1 MLFKILICLL
11 TLGTF
16 ALQNTP
22 AQAETLDI
30 RDVRFGVQSDKT
42 RLVLDLSKP
51 ANFRAFVLG
60 DPVRLVIDLPEFT
73 WSLGAV
79 TNARKAGITAV
90 RHGTLNTGTSR
101 IVFDVGQTVSIQ
113 NAFVLLAND
122 SKPDRLVID
131 FSKVNA
137 QTFTQSKNI
146 VFGNLEQYQ
155 VLDNRPLQNQGAP
168 PPPQQPDSRT
178 ASLQVRPVPLPQ
190 DKPQPL
196 MDKPLEKPLIIIDP
210 GHGGIDPGAIASNGL
225 QEKDIVLSL
234 AKALKKELEQSG
246 QYRVL
251 MTREKDVFIKLADRV
266 KFAREAGGDLFISVH
281 ADSVGN
287 PDVRGASLY
296 TLSEKASDAQ
306 TEKLA
311 ARENKADLI
320 AGIDLS
326 VEDQDVA
333 NILVDLAMRDT
344 MNQSKFLAGK
354 LVKTLPSNGLNL
366 LERPHRSAGFAVLK
380 APDIPSIL
388 IEAGF
393 MSNNTEAKRLNTP
406 EHRSRFAKS
415 LHRGIDA
422 YFEQVRKNQRL

>member
-1 MLFKILICLL
+1 LLFKILICLL
-11 TLGTF
+11 TLGTL

-51 ANFRAFVLG
+51 SNFRAFVLG

-137 QTFTQSKNI
+137 QTFTQNKNI
-146 VFGNLEQYQ
+146 VFGNLEHSQ

-168 PPPQQPDSRT
+168 PPPQPDSRT
-178 ASLQVRPVPLPQ
+178 TSLQVRPVPLPQ
-190 DKPQPL
+190 DKPEPL
-196 MDKPLEKPLIIIDP
+196 MDKPLKKPLIIIDP
-210 GHGGIDPGAIASNGL
+210 GHGGIDPGAIATNGL

-266 KFAREAGGDLFISVH
+266 KFAREAEGDLFISVH